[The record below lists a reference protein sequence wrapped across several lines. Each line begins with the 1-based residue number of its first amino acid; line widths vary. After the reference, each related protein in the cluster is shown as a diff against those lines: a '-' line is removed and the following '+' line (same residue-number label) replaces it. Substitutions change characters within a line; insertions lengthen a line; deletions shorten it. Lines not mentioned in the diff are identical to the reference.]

1 MTLVSNL
8 YKLVFQPGKRD
19 FARTLNE
26 AQLRLHAVVAAGI
39 EVDASVIMPIL
50 AARDAYKQ
58 GNVDPTMEASFYAAY
73 AKLSKDSKKVSGLI
87 NVVRD
92 DLQDPFEG
100 AIDDAE
106 VLMRFASESGT
117 DVEAEIVAPILAAR
131 MEFSNDMA
139 TDTVRAAFYAAYSR
153 LARKFGDVTADSIRK
168 CSSPDTHR
176 RLARYR
182 FWAVVLTINI
192 AFFSVMTFV
201 ADSISKKVVDNITL
215 ANGYAAKLRTGLTG
229 SEGNVLSLEEFS
241 KKDPCELIDTI
252 PTDLA
257 NDKKIK
263 TLSDVEGIQIF
274 ASTIR
279 DIHGESLKLNKFV
292 FGWECDP
299 FGLCFKKDAKGH
311 NDWVKNNEKY
321 IRTRLQIN
329 PTIINYPAEVLCRIQ
344 VYQTIRSFASNVT
357 SNYSAIVGAVLSFA
371 LPIFYALLGA
381 FAYQLRLFG
390 ETIRKRTYHPS
401 FADSARMITAVIA
414 GAIVGLF
421 NPAKG
426 LALSPL
432 ATAFLVGYGV
442 ELFFKFLDTILNSFN
457 SSSTP
462 GPSKPAAPEA
472 LRPPEALKPPVQKTA

>member
-1 MTLVSNL
+1 MTLFSDF
-8 YKLVFQPGKRD
+8 YELVLRSGKRN

-39 EVDASVIMPIL
+39 EVDASVIMAIL
-50 AARDAYKQ
+50 AARDAHRQ
-58 GNVDPTMEASFYAAY
+58 GNIDPAMEASFYAAY

-87 NVVRD
+87 NSARD
-92 DLQDPFEG
+92 DQQDPFEG

-106 VLMRFASESGT
+106 VLMRFASESGNE
-117 DVEAEIVAPILAAR
+117 VEAEIVAPILAAR
-131 MEFSNDMA
+131 TEFSNDMA

-153 LARKFGDVTADSIRK
+153 LARKFGDVTADSIRD
-168 CSSPDTHR
+168 CSSPDTRR

-182 FWAVVLTINI
+182 IWAVSLTIII
-192 AFFSVMTFV
+192 AFVSVMTFV

-229 SEGNVLSLEEFS
+229 SDGNASSLEDFS
-241 KKDPCELIDTI
+241 REDPCELIDTI
-252 PTDLA
+252 PTNPN
-257 NDKKIK
+257 NDKKVK
-263 TLSDVEGIQIF
+263 TLADVEGIQMF

-279 DIHGESLKLNKFV
+279 DIHGEALKLNNFV

-299 FGLCFKKDAKGH
+299 FGLCSRKDAQGH
-311 NDWVKNNEKY
+311 NEWVKNNEEY
-321 IRTRLQIN
+321 IRSQLQIN

-344 VYQTIRSFASNVT
+344 AYQTVRSFASNVT

-381 FAYQLRLFG
+381 FSYQLRLFG

-462 GPSKPAAPEA
+462 GPSKPVAPEPS
-472 LRPPEALKPPVQKTA
+472 RPPVPNTP